1 MSKRRLIVT
10 GKGGFV
16 GTALAKAVSDLWLD
30 VFDLIAFDD
39 PETGEGP
46 DLRDP
51 AALERAVAH
60 AKPDAVIH
68 LAAVAAPRQAK
79 EEPATAW
86 HVNVMGTFHLAQ
98 SVLRHAPKARF
109 IFAGS
114 SEAYGATFNESND
127 PLSEHAVL
135 QPLSAYGATKAAA
148 DIMLRQMANDG
159 LHATIFRPFNHT
171 GPGQSPTYVVPAFA
185 TQIARIETGLQE
197 PVLKVGNL
205 EAKRDFLDVRDVVDA
220 YLKAA
225 SCDELVDGLTL
236 NLSTGSPVA
245 VSALLTML
253 TDMANIPITVEV
265 DPDRY
270 LPNTIPIMS
279 GNNARAQETLHWA
292 ARIPLQQTLAKIL
305 DQARADINNSSQ
317 PIKR

>member
-1 MSKRRLIVT
+1 MSKRRRLIVT

-16 GTALAKAVSDLWLD
+16 GTALGKAVSDLWTD
-30 VFDLIAFDD
+30 VFDLIPFGD
-39 PETGEGP
+39 PQTGTSP

-86 HVNVMGTFHLAQ
+86 QVNVMGTFHLAQ
-98 SVLRHAPKARF
+98 SVLRHAPNARF

-114 SEAYGATFNESND
+114 SEAYGATFNESKD
-127 PLSEHAVL
+127 PLSETAVL

-185 TQIARIETGLQE
+185 TQIARIEAGLQE

-205 EAKRDFLDVRDVVDA
+205 EAKRDFLDVQDVVDA

-225 SCDELVDGLTL
+225 CRDDLVNGLTL

-245 VSALLTML
+245 VSTLLTML
-253 TDMANIPITVEV
+253 TDMANTQITVEI

-279 GNNARAQETLHWA
+279 GDNARAKETLDWVARAPLQETLA
-292 ARIPLQQTLAKIL
+292 MIL
-305 DQARADINNSSQ
+305 DQTRADIKN
-317 PIKR
+317 